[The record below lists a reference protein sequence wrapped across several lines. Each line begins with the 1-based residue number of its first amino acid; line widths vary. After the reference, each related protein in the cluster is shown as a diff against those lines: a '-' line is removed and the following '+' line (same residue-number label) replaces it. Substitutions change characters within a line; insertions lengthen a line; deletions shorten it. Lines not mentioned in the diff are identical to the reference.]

1 MANIK
6 TLFATRIYQDT
17 LSKSSNSINNME
29 LEKSCLTIAAD
40 DEAGQKWCEE
50 NSFSGYTSYGSL
62 NDLEWRFPIFK
73 NVVQELNTHV
83 DNFIEDLEFDLGEKK
98 IQLDS
103 LWINILPFGGIHT
116 AHIHPHSVISGTT
129 YVAMPDG
136 ASPIKFEDPRLAMMM
151 AAPPRTKEAREEI
164 CNFVYAWPK
173 VGDIMLWES
182 WLRHEVPMNMADEDR
197 ISISFNYSL
206 N

>member
-98 IQLDS
+98 NS
-103 LWINILPFGGIHT
+103 
-116 AHIHPHSVISGTT
+116 
-129 YVAMPDG
+129 
-136 ASPIKFEDPRLAMMM
+136 
-151 AAPPRTKEAREEI
+151 AR
-164 CNFVYAWPK
+164 
-173 VGDIMLWES
+173 
-182 WLRHEVPMNMADEDR
+182 
-197 ISISFNYSL
+197 
-206 N
+206 